1 VAQGTFALR
10 LGRVEFRFWGE
21 LLCCQPGRWLAGF
34 SWRPFSRHFYFLTS
48 FFLMAL
54 KETIDAQIKQAMLA
68 KDKVR
73 LTALRSIKSQI
84 LLAETA
90 EGASATGLSADQE
103 LKLLNKAAKQRR
115 ESAATYKEQFRSDLE
130 EVELAELAIIEE
142 FLPQQLTEGELVE
155 KLVSIIQRTG
165 AKGPS
170 DLGKVMGVAA
180 RELSGQADG
189 KRISEVVNMLLNNTD
204 F

>member
-1 VAQGTFALR
+1 
-10 LGRVEFRFWGE
+10 
-21 LLCCQPGRWLAGF
+21 
-34 SWRPFSRHFYFLTS
+34 
-48 FFLMAL
+48 MAL
-54 KETIDAQIKQAMLA
+54 KEIIDADIKKAMLA

-90 EGASATGLSADQE
+90 EGQHGTITADAE
-103 LKLLNKAAKQRR
+103 LKLLTKAAKQRR
-115 ESAATYKEQFRSDLE
+115 EAADTYQKQFRSDLE

-142 FLPQQLTEGELVE
+142 YLPQQLSEADLVE
-155 KLVSIIQRTG
+155 RLVEIIQRVG
-165 AKGPS
+165 ATGPS

-189 KRISEVVNMLLNNTD
+189 KMISQVVNNLLNNTNV
-204 F
+204 

>member
-1 VAQGTFALR
+1 
-10 LGRVEFRFWGE
+10 
-21 LLCCQPGRWLAGF
+21 
-34 SWRPFSRHFYFLTS
+34 
-48 FFLMAL
+48 MAL
-54 KETIDAQIKQAMLA
+54 KDTIDAGIKQAMLA

-90 EGASATGLSADQE
+90 EGASATGLNTDQE

-115 ESAATYKEQFRSDLE
+115 ESATTYKEQFRSDLE
-130 EVELAELAIIEE
+130 ETELAELAIIEE
-142 FLPQQLTEGELVE
+142 FLPQQLSDGDLVE
-155 KLVSIIQRTG
+155 TLVGIIQRVG

-180 RELSGQADG
+180 RELSGKADG

>member
-1 VAQGTFALR
+1 
-10 LGRVEFRFWGE
+10 
-21 LLCCQPGRWLAGF
+21 
-34 SWRPFSRHFYFLTS
+34 
-48 FFLMAL
+48 MAL
-54 KETIDAQIKQAMLA
+54 KETIDADIKKAMLA

-90 EGASATGLSADQE
+90 EGQHGAALTADAE
-103 LKLLNKAAKQRR
+103 MKLLTKAAKQRR
-115 ESAATYKEQFRSDLE
+115 EAAETYQKQFRSDLE

-142 FLPQQLTEGELVE
+142 YLPQQLSEADLVE
-155 KLVSIIQRTG
+155 KIVGIIQRVG
-165 AKGPS
+165 ATGPS

-189 KRISEVVNMLLNNTD
+189 RVISHVVSNLLNNTNV
-204 F
+204 

>member
-1 VAQGTFALR
+1 
-10 LGRVEFRFWGE
+10 
-21 LLCCQPGRWLAGF
+21 
-34 SWRPFSRHFYFLTS
+34 
-48 FFLMAL
+48 MAL
-54 KETIDAQIKQAMLA
+54 KDTIDAGIKQAMLA

-73 LTALRSIKSQI
+73 LTALRAIKSQI
-84 LLAETA
+84 MVAETA
-90 EGASATGLSADQE
+90 EGASANGLTPDAE

-115 ESAATYKEQFRSDLE
+115 DAATIYKEQFRSDLE
-130 EVELAELAIIEE
+130 DTELAELAIIEE
-142 FLPQQLTEGELVE
+142 FLPQQLTESDLVE
-155 KLVSIIQRTG
+155 KLVGIIQRTG

-189 KRISEVVNMLLNNTD
+189 KRISAVVNMLLNNTD